1 MTAVTVAH
9 NTEAA
14 TLAVFLVL
22 FFAVTVIGFVAAR
35 WRRAEAASLDEWGL
49 GGRRFGTVVT
59 WFLLG
64 GDLYTAYTF
73 IAVPA
78 LVYGVGAQGF
88 FALPYTIL
96 IYPLVF
102 VALPRLWTVAHRKGY
117 VTPADFVRGRFGS
130 RNLATAVALTGLL
143 ATMPYIALQ
152 LVGIQVVLGAM
163 GISGDW
169 PLIIAFAILAG
180 YTYQSGLRAP
190 ALIAVVKDALIY
202 LTIIVAIIY
211 IPSKLGGFGHIF
223 DSAGAALSKKDPPGA
238 LIPATT
244 DAQVAYATLA
254 LGSAMALFLYPHALT
269 ASLSATSAQTLR
281 RNAAVLPA
289 YSFLLGLIALL
300 GYMAL
305 TAGIT
310 PSGPNYAVPDLFIQ
324 QFPAWFTGVAFAAVA
339 IGALVPAAVM
349 SIAAANLFTRNIWAE
364 FVNPNMTDA
373 EESQVAK
380 LVSLGVK
387 VGALVFII
395 VLPTKY
401 AIDLQLLGGVWILQT
416 LPSVALGLFGRLHR
430 HALLA
435 GWAVGMAVGT
445 AMAIDQSFKSSVYA
459 LDVLGL
465 HINAYEAIFALAAN
479 LVVAVLGTVVL
490 RALKVPDGV
499 DETVP
504 EDFVEE
510 REAERHPLPGTP
522 EQHDRGGRFE
532 RPTRTTPRG

>member
-1 MTAVTVAH
+1 MTAVSVAH
-9 NTEAA
+9 DTQAV

-22 FFAVTVIGFVAAR
+22 FIAVTVIGFVAAR
-35 WRRAEAASLDEWGL
+35 WRRAGVESLDEWGL
-49 GGRRFGTVVT
+49 GGRRFGSVIT

-73 IAVPA
+73 VAVPA
-78 LVYGVGAQGF
+78 LVFGVGAQGF

-96 IYPLVF
+96 VYPLVF

-130 RNLATAVALTGLL
+130 RGLATAIALTGLL

-152 LVGIQVVLGAM
+152 LVGIQVVLATM
-163 GISGDW
+163 GITGDW
-169 PLIIAFAILAG
+169 PLILAFAILAG

-190 ALIAVVKDALIY
+190 ALIAVVKDVLIY
-202 LTIIVAIIY
+202 VTIIVAVIY
-211 IPSKLGGFGHIF
+211 IPGKLGGFGHIF
-223 DSAGAALSKKDPPGA
+223 DTAGAALSKKDPPGA
-238 LIPATT
+238 LIPSTT

-269 ASLSATSAQTLR
+269 ASLSASSAQTLR

-300 GYMAL
+300 GYMAI
-305 TAGIT
+305 TAGIQ
-310 PSGPNYAVPDLFIQ
+310 PSGPNYAVPDLLRQ
-324 QFPAWFTGVAFAAVA
+324 MFPSWFTGVAFAAIA

-349 SIAAANLFTRNIWAE
+349 SIAAANLFTRNLWAE
-364 FVNPNMTDA
+364 YVNPSMTDG
-373 EESQVAK
+373 EEQKVAK
-380 LVSLGVK
+380 IVSLGVK
-387 VGALVFII
+387 LGALIFIL

-416 LPSVALGLFGRLHR
+416 MPSVALGLYGRLHR

-445 AMAIDQSFKSSVYA
+445 AMAIDQSFKSSIYA
-459 LDVLGL
+459 LDVLGI
-465 HINAYEAIFALAAN
+465 HINAYEAMFALAAN
-479 LVVAVLGTVVL
+479 LVVAVLGTL
-490 RALKVPDGV
+490 LLNALKVPNGADQ
-499 DETVP
+499 TTP
-504 EDFVEE
+504 EDFVEPVAGSE
-510 REAERHPLPGTP
+510 KPLPATP
-522 EQHDRGGRFE
+522 EQEARDGRF
-532 RPTRTTPRG
+532 TRAPSTKSRT